1 MSGQSRNLT
10 MDLAPAH
17 SNRTKPETIIV
28 NAADV
33 AWMTAG
39 VLVALACLRRRRVRT
54 PDTEEKKNRRIM
66 REIEQ
71 WRNGK

>member
-1 MSGQSRNLT
+1 
-10 MDLAPAH
+10 MDPAPAQ
-17 SNRTKPETIIV
+17 SNNTKPETMNPV
-28 NAADV
+28 DA

-39 VLVALACLRRRRVRT
+39 VLVALACLRRRRVLQR
-54 PDTEEKKNRRIM
+54 DTEERKNKRIL